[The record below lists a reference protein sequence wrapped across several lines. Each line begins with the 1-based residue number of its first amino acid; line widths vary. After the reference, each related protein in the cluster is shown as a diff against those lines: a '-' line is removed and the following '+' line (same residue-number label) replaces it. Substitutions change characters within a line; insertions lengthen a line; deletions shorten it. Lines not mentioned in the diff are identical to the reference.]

1 MSIIGKL
8 LKYGVTFDSIEC
20 SRQALPVLDF
30 VRWRKPRWVTR
41 AKSKEFVLSKRHE
54 YNTEETE
61 WLRRTENHYRTQMK
75 AIWQLIKLVPDQSL
89 PNDLKKKADKEKIAK
104 ASWKEMEERMKDW
117 NEQVAMIREAE
128 QSKMNQQRQ
137 NKLLGWLNQ
146 EQLISEQFSEETLK
160 RLQREKEA
168 GFITPENVER
178 KLMESLETTADYEF
192 ALDKEGVRVI
202 NFDESTEKKQ
212 G

>member
-75 AIWQLIKLVPDQSL
+75 AIW
-89 PNDLKKKADKEKIAK
+89 
-104 ASWKEMEERMKDW
+104 
-117 NEQVAMIREAE
+117 EAE

-168 GFITPENVER
+168 GFITPENVEQ

>member
-1 MSIIGKL
+1 MSLIVRL
-8 LKYGVTFDSIEC
+8 SKYGHKLVCTEST
-20 SRQALPVLDF
+20 RQALPVLDF
-30 VRWRKPRWVTR
+30 VRWRKPRWVPR

-54 YNTEETE
+54 YKPEETE

-89 PNDLKKKADKEKIAK
+89 PNDLKIKADKEKIAK
-104 ASWKEMEERMKDW
+104 ESWKEMEEIMKDW
-117 NEQVAMIREAE
+117 NVQVALIREAE
-128 QSKMNQQRQ
+128 QSKMNQQKQ

-168 GFITPENVER
+168 GFITPENMEQ